1 VPVGYH
7 TKVII
12 DSDNDLPSYSGE
24 NDMQATDNE
33 KTGQTG
39 TRHTDRLD
47 RALTV
52 GGYLTSPDG
61 RYKDSTAN
69 LYAAAWSAFETWCH
83 STGRTPMPATP
94 ETIATYAVALLDTG
108 YVPDTIKCRITAIRA
123 RHRIMGHPVPDN
135 VPAWTVLC
143 WAESS
148 RVRPVVNGISR
159 TDLLAAIRS
168 CPDTTLGIRNQAL
181 ALLAW
186 DVLLPAPDIVALNVD
201 DITDPWGDHP
211 MTIQTSPVRDVDHDH
226 TTAID
231 TTCPRCDAQPGE
243 PCTWSTG
250 IVDPGISHAG
260 RDRAAGDTS
269 ACPACAIR
277 AWVRELHLAGIRH
290 GALFRPVD
298 RLGVIARSGVR
309 RSGSTA
315 PDARLTVRS
324 VHRVW
329 ARLVADS
336 GITPCTPRALRLGG
350 ARDRVDRGEP
360 VRSVIDR
367 AAWSP
372 NTASVVTRLM

>member
-1 VPVGYH
+1 M
-7 TKVII
+7 
-12 DSDNDLPSYSGE
+12 E
-24 NDMQATDNE
+24 ATDNK
-33 KTGQTG
+33 KTGQIDVNRSG
-39 TRHTDRLD
+39 RID

-52 GGYLTSPDG
+52 GGYLTSADG
-61 RYKDSTAN
+61 RYKKSTAH
-69 LYAAAWSAFETWCH
+69 LYAAAWNAFETWCR
-83 STGRTPMPATP
+83 SAGRTPMPATP
-94 ETIATYAVALLDTG
+94 ETIATYAAHLLDDG

-135 VPAWTVLC
+135 IPAWAVLC
-143 WAESS
+143 GAESS
-148 RVRPVVNGISR
+148 RVRPVVNGITR
-159 TDLLAAIRS
+159 PELQMAIRA
-168 CPDTTLGIRNQAL
+168 CPDTTLGIRNRAL

-186 DVLLPAPDIVALNVD
+186 DVLLPIPDIVALDVT
-201 DITDPWGDHP
+201 DITDPWDDHP
-211 MTIQTSPVRDVDHDH
+211 MTIDANPTRDVAHDH
-226 TTAID
+226 ATAID
-231 TTCPRCDAQPGE
+231 TTCPHCHAQPGQA
-243 PCTWSTG
+243 CRWSTKTT
-250 IVDPGISHAG
+250 DPNITHSG
-260 RDRAAGDTS
+260 RERAADDTS

-277 AWVRELHLAGIRH
+277 AWIRQLHLAGIRD

-298 RLGVIARSGVR
+298 RLGVIAGSGVP

-329 ARLVADS
+329 ARLVAES

-372 NTASVVTRLM
+372 NTASVVTRLAM

>member
-1 VPVGYH
+1 
-7 TKVII
+7 
-12 DSDNDLPSYSGE
+12 
-24 NDMQATDNE
+24 MQATDNE
-33 KTGQTG
+33 KTGQIG
-39 TRHTDRLD
+39 TRPADLLD

-61 RYKDSTAN
+61 RYKESTAN
-69 LYAAAWSAFETWCH
+69 LYAAAWTAFETWCR

-94 ETIATYAVALLDTG
+94 ETIATYAIDLLDAG

-135 VPAWTVLC
+135 VPAWIVLC
-143 WAESS
+143 GAESS
-148 RVRPVVNGISR
+148 RVRPVVNGITR

-168 CPDTTLGIRNQAL
+168 CPDTTIGIRNRAL

-186 DVLLPAPDIVALNVD
+186 DVLLPIPDIVDIDID

-211 MTIQTSPVRDVDHDH
+211 MTIRTKEIRDVAHIH
-226 TTAID
+226 TTAIH
-231 TTCPRCDAQPGE
+231 TTCPHCDAQPGE
-243 PCTWSTG
+243 PCTWATG
-250 IVDPGISHAG
+250 TIDPDISHAG
-260 RDRAAGDTS
+260 RERAAGDTS

-277 AWVRELHLAGIRH
+277 AWIRQLHLANIRH
-290 GALFRPVD
+290 GALWRPVD
-298 RLGVIARSGVR
+298 RLGVIAGSGIR

-315 PDARLTVRS
+315 PDDRLTIRS

-329 ARLVADS
+329 SRLVAAS
-336 GITPCTPRALRLGG
+336 GITPCTPRSLRLGG
-350 ARDRVDRGEP
+350 ARDRVDRGEA

>member
-1 VPVGYH
+1 M
-7 TKVII
+7 
-12 DSDNDLPSYSGE
+12 E
-24 NDMQATDNE
+24 ATDNE
-33 KTGQTG
+33 KTGQMDLG
-39 TRHTDRLD
+39 HAVRLD

-52 GGYLTSPDG
+52 AGYLANDG
-61 RYKDSTAN
+61 RYKDSTAT
-69 LYAAAWSAFETWCH
+69 LYAAAWTAFETWCR
-83 STGRTPMPATP
+83 SSGRTAIPATS
-94 ETIATYAVALLDTG
+94 ETIATYAVSLLEDG

-135 VPAWTVLC
+135 VAAWAVLC
-143 WAESS
+143 GVESS
-148 RVRPVVNGISR
+148 RVRPVVNGITR
-159 TDLLAAIRS
+159 PELHAAIRT
-168 CPDTTLGIRNQAL
+168 CPDTALGIRNRAL

-186 DVLLPAPDIVALNVD
+186 DVLLPVPDIVALNIGDIVD
-201 DITDPWGDHP
+201 PGDGPLAIRSDPA
-211 MTIQTSPVRDVDHDH
+211 RDVDHDH
-226 TTAID
+226 TTALD
-231 TTCPRCDAQPGE
+231 ATCPRCHAEPGQT
-243 PCTWSTG
+243 CRWSTG
-250 IVDPGISHAG
+250 IADPGVTHLG
-260 RDRAAGDTS
+260 RERDAGDPY

-277 AWVRELHLAGIRH
+277 AWIRQLNHAGIRH

-298 RLGVIARSGVR
+298 RLGVIAGSGVR

-329 ARLVADS
+329 ARIVADS

-372 NTASVVTRLM
+372 NTASVVTRLL

>member
-1 VPVGYH
+1 M
-7 TKVII
+7 
-12 DSDNDLPSYSGE
+12 E
-24 NDMQATDNE
+24 ATDTK
-33 KTGQTG
+33 KTGQMAINHAA
-39 TRHTDRLD
+39 RID

-52 GGYLTSPDG
+52 GGYLTSADG
-61 RYKDSTAN
+61 RYKESTAN
-69 LYAAAWSAFETWCH
+69 LYAAAWSAFVDWCQ
-83 STGRTPMPATP
+83 SAGRTAMPATP
-94 ETIATYAVALLDTG
+94 ETIATYAVHLLDAG

-143 WAESS
+143 GAESS
-148 RVRPVVNGISR
+148 RVRPVVNGITR
-159 TDLLAAIRS
+159 TDLLTAIRS
-168 CPDTTLGIRNQAL
+168 CPNTTLGIRNRAL
-181 ALLAW
+181 ALLTW
-186 DVLLPAPDIVALNVD
+186 DVLLPLPDIVALDVD
-201 DITDPWGDHP
+201 DITDPWDETP
-211 MTIQTSPVRDVDHDH
+211 MTIRTTPARDIAHDH
-226 TTAID
+226 TTALD
-231 TTCPRCDAQPGE
+231 VECQRC
-243 PCTWSTG
+243 
-250 IVDPGISHAG
+250 HAG
-260 RDRAAGDTS
+260 RERAAGDTS

-298 RLGVIARSGVR
+298 RLGVIAGSGIR

-367 AAWSP
+367 ASWSP
-372 NTASVVTRLM
+372 NTASVVTRLAM